1 MLNIFL
7 KEINSFLN
15 SLVAYI
21 VIGVFLVLVGLFTW
35 FFDANVLDYGYADLN
50 NFFQLTP
57 FIFIFLIPAIT
68 MRSFSEEFKS
78 GTIELLFTKPLTEW
92 QIILGKFFATLL
104 LIFIALLPT
113 LLYYYSV
120 YQLGNPKGNIDSA
133 AVWGSYLGL
142 LLLGASFA
150 AIGIWASSLTDNQI
164 VAFIIGTVLCY
175 FFYDGIHQFSNIFS
189 GTTQFSL
196 NYLSLSY
203 HFDALGRGLIDSRN
217 IIFLLSLI
225 FIMLFLT
232 KLRLEKVKNSDF

>member
-1 MLNIFL
+1 MLTIFR

-35 FFDANVLDYGYADLN
+35 FFDSNVLDYGYADLN

-57 FIFIFLIPAIT
+57 YIFIFLIPAIT
-68 MRSFSEEFKS
+68 MRSFSDEYKS
-78 GTIELLFTKPLTEW
+78 GTIELLFTKPLSEW

-133 AVWGSYLGL
+133 EVWGSYLGL
-142 LLLGASFA
+142 LFLGASFA

-164 VAFIIGTVLCY
+164 VAFIIGAVLCY
-175 FFYDGIHQFSNIFS
+175 FLYDGIHQISNVFS
-189 GTTQFSL
+189 GITQFSI

-203 HFDALGRGLIDSRN
+203 HYESLGRGLIDSRN
-217 IIFLLSLI
+217 IIYLLSII
-225 FIMLFLT
+225 FVMLFLT
-232 KLRLEKVKNSDF
+232 KQKLISKKNS